1 MYKTVT
7 STDSLPK
14 GGKIVRKIKSLMNPQ
29 TIKKIKGSDIFE
41 TLSHSKNYF
50 FANVASKA
58 VTVISIPI
66 FTRLLT
72 QEDYGIVA
80 VFQAY
85 IGIFLVIL
93 SLNAHAAVTRYYF
106 ENKDDFEGFVGTT
119 LSFVGLLFGVFAP
132 FFIIFYRQI
141 GEIIQLT
148 GILPIYLMICCLFSI
163 LSEIYVHILIPQK
176 KSKEVALINIAKGY
190 TYVLISIVFVYFLEE
205 NKYLGRIW
213 ASLLVGFM
221 FSIYF
226 LWKMQPS
233 LKLHL
238 TRSHLTYTAHYS
250 FPLIPYTLS
259 SLILAQFDRIMINH
273 TLDTASAGLYS
284 LGYNIGMLLLMVISA
299 TRTAL
304 VPDFYTF
311 LDNKEYDRL
320 DILIKRVFSIV
331 ILAALGL
338 FLFAGE
344 VGIILADEKFHPGLR
359 VVPIVVIGYVFF
371 GMFTV
376 YNRYIS
382 YEKKTIYM
390 SVVVLTAGI
399 MNILLNAVYIPLYG
413 YIAAAYTTLVS
424 YFVMFLLTWVTVK
437 RISQQKITPLWMIW
451 KPTLIMGVFI
461 CFVSYLG
468 TIIEGSAF
476 FVIKLGVLALA
487 ALIIFSREITAV
499 FAERS

>member
-1 MYKTVT
+1 M
-7 STDSLPK
+7 
-14 GGKIVRKIKSLMNPQ
+14 RKIQSLINPRM
-29 TIKKIKGSDIFE
+29 IKKIKGSDIFE
-41 TLSHSKNYF
+41 TLNHSKNYF
-50 FANVASKA
+50 FADVATKA
-58 VTVISIPI
+58 TTVISIPI

-93 SLNAHAAVTRYYF
+93 SLNAHTAVTRYYF
-106 ENKDDFEGFVGTT
+106 ENKDDFKGFVGTT
-119 LSFVGLLFGVFAP
+119 LSFVGLMFGFFAP

-141 GEIIQLT
+141 GEITQLT
-148 GILPIYLMICCLFSI
+148 GILPIYLMIGCLFSVVA
-163 LSEIYVHILIPQK
+163 EIYVHILIPQK
-176 KSKEVALINIAKGY
+176 KSKEVALIRIAKGY

-213 ASLLVGFM
+213 ASLLVGFI

-226 LWKMQPS
+226 LLKMRS
-233 LKLHL
+233 FLKPHL
-238 TRSHLTYTAHYS
+238 KRSHLKYTAQYS

-259 SLILAQFDRIMINH
+259 SLILAQFDRIMINS
-273 TLDTASAGLYS
+273 TLDAASAGLYS

-304 VPDFYTF
+304 VPDFYKF

-320 DILIKRVFSIV
+320 NILVKRVFSVV

-371 GMFTV
+371 GM
-376 YNRYIS
+376 YSIYSGYIF
-382 YEKKTIYM
+382 YEKKTSYL
-390 SVVVLTAGI
+390 SVVVFPAGI
-399 MNILLNAVYIPLYG
+399 LNIALNALFIPRYG
-413 YIAAAYTTLVS
+413 YIAAAYTTVVS
-424 YFVMFLLTWVTVK
+424 YFVMFLLAWITVT
-437 RISQQKITPLWMIW
+437 RISDQKIASLWTIW
-451 KPTLIMGVFI
+451 KPTIIMFVFI
-461 CFVSYLG
+461 VSYYSLNWLNQH
-468 TIIEGSAF
+468 TVLF
-476 FVIKLGVLALA
+476 FVMKLMILALFVI
-487 ALIIFSREITAV
+487 LLFWKEITV
-499 FAERS
+499 LYSEMSRT

>member
-1 MYKTVT
+1 M
-7 STDSLPK
+7 
-14 GGKIVRKIKSLMNPQ
+14 RKIQSLINPRI
-29 TIKKIKGSDIFE
+29 IKKIKRSDIFE
-41 TLSHSKNYF
+41 TLNHSKNYF
-50 FANVASKA
+50 FSNVATKA

-93 SLNAHAAVTRYYF
+93 SLNAHAAVARYYF

-119 LSFVGLLFGVFAP
+119 LSFIGLMFGFSAP

-141 GEIIQLT
+141 GEIIELT
-148 GILPIYLMICCLFSI
+148 GILPIYLMIGCLFSI

-190 TYVLISIVFVYFLEE
+190 TYVLISIIFVYFLEE

-213 ASLLVGFM
+213 ASLLVGFI
-221 FSIYF
+221 FSLYF
-226 LWKMQPS
+226 LWKMRSS
-233 LKLHL
+233 LKPHL
-238 TRSHLTYTAHYS
+238 KRSHLTYIAQYS

-259 SLILAQFDRIMINH
+259 SLILSQFDRIMINS
-273 TLDTASAGLYS
+273 TLDAASAGLYS

-304 VPDFYTF
+304 VADFYTF
-311 LDNKEYDRL
+311 LDNREYDRL
-320 DILIKRVFSIV
+320 NILVKRVFSVV

-338 FLFAGE
+338 LLFASE
-344 VGIILADEKFHPGLR
+344 VGTILADEKFHPGLR

-376 YNRYIS
+376 YNKYIQ
-382 YEKKTIYM
+382 YEKKTMYI

-399 MNILLNAVYIPLYG
+399 LNIVLNAVFIPRYG

-424 YFVMFLLTWVTVK
+424 YFVMFFLTWVTVK
-437 RISQQKITPLWMIW
+437 RISELILTPLWMIW
-451 KPTLIMGVFI
+451 KPTLIMFVFI
-461 CFVSYLG
+461 FFVSYLG
-468 TIIEGSAF
+468 MVIDGIAF
-476 FVIKLGVLALA
+476 FMIKIVILALA
-487 ALIIFSREITAV
+487 TLIIFLKEITV
-499 FAERS
+499 IFAKRT